1 MGSWGLAAMT
11 AAHPWARGPPMSS
24 LTYMA
29 SLPVTEAIVTM
40 RGQSPAFLGNSPA
53 WGLGQLLAWR
63 LPLFFSCHVA
73 ARLPPQ
79 QSERQAAGLPD

>member
-29 SLPVTEAIVTM
+29 SLPVTDVITIDEMGTVQPILE
-40 RGQSPAFLGNSPA
+40 QSLPSSAT
-53 WGLGQLLAWR
+53 LLPGA
-63 LPLFFSCHVA
+63 
-73 ARLPPQ
+73 
-79 QSERQAAGLPD
+79 

>member
-29 SLPVTEAIVTM
+29 SLPVTAAMVV
-40 RGQSPAFLGNSPA
+40 GGKFQK
-53 WGLGQLLAWR
+53 LLPFSATL
-63 LPLFFSCHVA
+63 LPGA
-73 ARLPPQ
+73 
-79 QSERQAAGLPD
+79 

>member
-29 SLPVTEAIVTM
+29 SLPVTAAIVLGSNFRTAA
-40 RGQSPAFLGNSPA
+40 PFLGNS
-53 WGLGQLLAWR
+53 LSDRRRGQSA
-63 LPLFFSCHVA
+63 LFSLSGHSFELSCRSWA
-73 ARLPPQ
+73 ACT
-79 QSERQAAGLPD
+79 AV